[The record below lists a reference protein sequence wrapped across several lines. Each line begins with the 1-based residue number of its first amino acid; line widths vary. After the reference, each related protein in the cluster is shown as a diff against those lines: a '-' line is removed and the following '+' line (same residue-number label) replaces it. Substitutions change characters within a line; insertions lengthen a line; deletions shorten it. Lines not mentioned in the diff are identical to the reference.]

1 MNNFDLRF
9 LGVPNLQNMLTA
21 QPNMVP
27 MNMLTG
33 APAQPDIDLTQTG
46 SIPSKETIPEGGIG
60 AAFQPP
66 QGNVRSPVAV
76 GMNDLNYFPPQPD
89 ASGSP
94 ITQQDYQASLS
105 LLQPQQSAQST
116 PLQPAQQSGGGFDIN
131 TAAAF
136 LQGLGRG
143 NGLLSAIGGGME
155 AVQERKQE
163 NQTMK
168 YLTSQG
174 FSDSEAQVIS
184 RNPQAVVQ
192 VMQNIRKGAD
202 PKTSLELQKLGYDVE
217 AARLKAQGGLDA
229 KDRYMAVGKKVFDRQ
244 TGQIVDLPGGDD
256 GSDTEYGLN
265 PIWGQ
270 DEAGN
275 PVLGVLGKDGSFKK
289 VDTGAFDISTG
300 TEQIDLGDSF
310 AIKDKR
316 SGQIVGTVP
325 KNLAKAE
332 RDKKA
337 GAAQGEALASYR
349 SMMSKLPG
357 IETVITE
364 LEDLS
369 DKATYTTTG
378 QMLDAGRRQLG
389 MKPRDAALA
398 RAEYVAKVDNQV
410 LPMLRD
416 TFGAAFTVKEGE
428 TLRATLGDPDKSP
441 AEKKAVLQAFIKQK
455 RRDVEALAL
464 QASLGNTAPASGSG
478 VNVGGYII
486 EEAN

>member
-1 MNNFDLRF
+1 
-9 LGVPNLQNMLTA
+9 
-21 QPNMVP
+21 

-33 APAQPDIDLTQTG
+33 APAQPAQPAIDMTQTG
-46 SIPSKETIPEGGIG
+46 SITSKETVPQGGIG
-60 AAFQPP
+60 AAFERPQASITPP
-66 QGNVRSPVAV
+66 ATAGAN
-76 GMNDLNYFPPQPD
+76 NLNYFPPQPD
-89 ASGSP
+89 ANAAP
-94 ITQQDYQASLS
+94 ITQQDYQASLRH
-105 LLQPQQSAQST
+105 LQPQNATQQPTQSFDGN
-116 PLQPAQQSGGGFDIN
+116 SGGDAMGN
-131 TAAAF
+131 LAAF

-143 NGLLSAIGGGME
+143 NGLLSAIGGGLG

-168 YLTSQG
+168 FLTNQGLSQ
-174 FSDSEAQVIS
+174 SEAQIVS
-184 RNPQAVVQ
+184 RNPQAVIQ

-202 PKTSLELQKLGYDVE
+202 PKANLELQKLGYEVD

-244 TGQIVDLPGGDD
+244 SGQLVDLPVGGGGDD
-256 GSDTEYGLN
+256 IEYGRN

-270 DEAGN
+270 DENGKPA
-275 PVLGVLGKDGSFKK
+275 VGVLGNDGSFKK
-289 VDTGAFDISTG
+289 VDTGNFDISTG

-325 KNLAKAE
+325 KNLANAE

-337 GAAQGEALASYR
+337 GAAEGEALASYR

-378 QMLDAGRRQLG
+378 KAIDWGRKELG
-389 MKPRDAALA
+389 LSPRDSALA
-398 RAEYVAKVDNQV
+398 RSEYIAKVDNQV

-416 TFGAAFTVKEGE
+416 TFGAAFTQKEGE

-464 QASLGNTAPASGSG
+464 QSSLGNAAPASG
-478 VNVGGYII
+478 VNIGGYII

>member
-1 MNNFDLRF
+1 
-9 LGVPNLQNMLTA
+9 MLTA
-21 QPNMVP
+21 RPNMVP

-33 APAQPDIDLTQTG
+33 QPAQPTVDMTQTG

-60 AAFQPP
+60 AAFDRP
-66 QGNVRSPVAV
+66 QGNVSAPVAV

-89 ASGSP
+89 ANAAP
-94 ITQQDYQASLS
+94 ITQQDYQASLRH
-105 LLQPQQSAQST
+105 LQPQNAPQ
-116 PLQPAQQSGGGFDIN
+116 QPAQASSDTSGGLDVGNF
-131 TAAAF
+131 AAF

-143 NGLLSAIGGGME
+143 NGVLSAIGGGLG

-163 NQTMK
+163 NQTVK

-174 FSDSEAQVIS
+174 ISEGEAQIIS

-192 VMQNIRKGAD
+192 VLQNIRKGVD
-202 PKTSLELQKLGYDVE
+202 PKANLELQKLGYEVE

-244 TGQIVDLPGGDD
+244 SGQLVDLPAGEDGG
-256 GSDTEYGLN
+256 DTEYGLN

-270 DEAGN
+270 DETGN

-289 VDTGAFDISTG
+289 VDTGNFDISTG

-310 AIKDKR
+310 ALKDKR
-316 SGQIVGTVP
+316 SGQIIGSVP
-325 KNLAKAE
+325 KNLANAE

-337 GAAQGEALASYR
+337 GAAEGEALASYR

-369 DKATYTTTG
+369 DKATYTATG
-378 QMLDAGRRQLG
+378 KAIDWGRKELG
-389 MKPRDAALA
+389 MSPRDSALA
-398 RAEYVAKVDNQV
+398 RAEYIAKVDNQV

-416 TFGAAFTVKEGE
+416 TFGAAFTQKEGE

-464 QASLGNTAPASGSG
+464 QSSLGNTAPSSGAG

>member
-1 MNNFDLRF
+1 MFDYRF
-9 LGVPNLQNMLTA
+9 NGLPNMLTA
-21 QPNMVP
+21 QMPFMP
-27 MNMLTG
+27 QNMLMTG
-33 APAQPDIDLTQTG
+33 QQQPQQIDQTATAA
-46 SIPSKETIPEGGIG
+46 IPQQMPPVPGQI
-60 AAFQPP
+60 P
-66 QGNVRSPVAV
+66 QG
-76 GMNDLNYFPPQPD
+76 DLNYFPPQPD
-89 ASGSP
+89 ANAAP
-94 ITQQDYQASLS
+94 ITPQDYQASLS
-105 LLQPQQSAQST
+105 LLQPQST
-116 PLQPAQQSGGGFDIN
+116 PQQPQQQAPASSGGLDMG
-131 TAAAF
+131 TVAAF

-143 NGLLSAIGGGME
+143 NGVLSAIGGGMG

-163 NQTMK
+163 NQTIK
-168 YLTSQG
+168 YLTSRG
-174 FSDSEAQVIS
+174 IPEGEAQLLAQ
-184 RNPQAVVQ
+184 NPQATFQ
-192 VMQNIRKGAD
+192 VLQNMRKGGD
-202 PKTSLELQKLGYDVE
+202 PKAMLELQKLGYDVE

-270 DEAGN
+270 DETGN

-289 VDTGAFDISTG
+289 VDTGGFDISTG

-325 KNLAKAE
+325 KNLANAE

-337 GAAQGEALASYR
+337 GAAEGEALASYH
-349 SMMSKLPG
+349 SMSSKLPG
-357 IETVITE
+357 LELVVEE

-378 QMLDAGRRQLG
+378 KLLDAGRKELG
-389 MKPRDAALA
+389 MKPRDSALA
-398 RAEYVAKVDNQV
+398 RAEYIAKVDNQV

-416 TFGAAFTVKEGE
+416 TFGAAFTQKEGE

-455 RRDVEALAL
+455 RRDIQGLAV
-464 QASLGNTAPASGSG
+464 QGKVDTSTVPSGSS
-478 VNVGGYII
+478 VVDYS
-486 EEAN
+486 EYFKQ

>member
-21 QPNMVP
+21 RPNMMP

-33 APAQPDIDLTQTG
+33 EQAQPTVDLTQTG
-46 SIPSKETIPEGGIG
+46 SIPSKETIPQGGIG
-60 AAFQPP
+60 AAFESP
-66 QGNVRSPVAV
+66 QGNVSALVAA

-89 ASGSP
+89 ANAAP
-94 ITQQDYQASLS
+94 ITQQDYQASLRH
-105 LLQPQQSAQST
+105 LQPQSAPQ
-116 PLQPAQQSGGGFDIN
+116 QPAQAGSGLSGGMDMG
-131 TAAAF
+131 TVAAF

-143 NGLLSAIGGGME
+143 NGVLSAIGGGMG

-163 NQTMK
+163 NQTVK

-174 FSDSEAQVIS
+174 ISEGEAQIIS
-184 RNPQAVVQ
+184 RNPQALNQ
-192 VMQNIRKGAD
+192 VLLNLRKGVD
-202 PKTSLELQKLGYDVE
+202 PKTNLELQKLGYEVD

-244 TGQIVDLPGGDD
+244 SGQLVDLPAGEDGG
-256 GSDTEYGLN
+256 DTEYGLN

-270 DEAGN
+270 DETGN

-289 VDTGAFDISTG
+289 VDTRGFDISTG

-310 AIKDKR
+310 ALKDKR
-316 SGQIVGTVP
+316 SGQIIGSVP
-325 KNLAKAE
+325 KNLANAE

-337 GAAQGEALASYR
+337 GAAEGEALALYY
-349 SMMSKLPG
+349 SMASKLPG
-357 IETVITE
+357 LELVVEE

-369 DKATYTTTG
+369 DKATYTTAG
-378 QMLDAGRRQLG
+378 KLLDAGRKEFG
-389 MKPRDAALA
+389 ASPRDSALA
-398 RAEYVAKVDNQV
+398 RSEYIAKVDNQV

-416 TFGAAFTVKEGE
+416 TFGAAFTQKEGE
-428 TLRATLGDPDKSP
+428 TLRATLGDADKSP

-455 RRDVEALAL
+455 RRDIQALAV
-464 QASLGNTAPASGSG
+464 QGKVHSPASGAG